1 MVIPVAMGV
10 TRAAGVCLLAL
21 ALCAGCRQ
29 REEPLP
35 VPVGEQDNKIGDIS
49 RDLQHIA
56 NGEAQ
61 AEMELNDDLMNL
73 DGGWRPDVRVRELT
87 RSLSVV
93 LAMRTVPDAAARA
106 LAHELFV
113 AATGRDLS
121 VRQID
126 ELASRV
132 QEIVT
137 GLGAGAD
144 DAARVSTAAR
154 ALAVDVTENR
164 LRWFHRG

>member
-1 MVIPVAMGV
+1 MVTFSA
-10 TRAAGVCLLAL
+10 RAASVLLLAL

-29 REEPLP
+29 REESLP

-93 LAMRTVPDAAARA
+93 LAMRTVPDAAALA
-106 LAHELFV
+106 LARELFI
-113 AATGRDLS
+113 ASTGRDLS

-126 ELASRV
+126 QLESNVR
-132 QEIVT
+132 EIVA
-137 GLGAGAD
+137 GLGADGDGAT
-144 DAARVSTAAR
+144 RVSAAAR
-154 ALAVDVTENR
+154 ALAAEVTENR
-164 LRWFHRG
+164 LRWFHRK